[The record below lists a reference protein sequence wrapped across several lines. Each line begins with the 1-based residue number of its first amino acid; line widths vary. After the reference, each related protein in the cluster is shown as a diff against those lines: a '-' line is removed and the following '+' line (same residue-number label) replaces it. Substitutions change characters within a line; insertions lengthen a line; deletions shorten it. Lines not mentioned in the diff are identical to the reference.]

1 MSDVWHTQGEFTI
14 WWCIWGSGDGEGL
27 QVDWELTFVYEEL
40 LETSMLKIS
49 PMENLEMEE
58 HGEVDKHIAMEATDW
73 VMRRINRFNTI

>member
-1 MSDVWHTQGEFTI
+1 M
-14 WWCIWGSGDGEGL
+14 
-27 QVDWELTFVYEEL
+27 YEEL